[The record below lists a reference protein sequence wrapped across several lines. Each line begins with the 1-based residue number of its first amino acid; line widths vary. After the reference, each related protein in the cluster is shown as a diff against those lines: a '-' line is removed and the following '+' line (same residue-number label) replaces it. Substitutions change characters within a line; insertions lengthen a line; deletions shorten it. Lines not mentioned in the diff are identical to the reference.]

1 MIDKLDFNYLYL
13 RMY

>member
-1 MIDKLDFNYLYL
+1 LYL